1 MEIIKITKIV
11 GVVLIALQVIM
22 IFRQMKNI
30 KEEDPQAYIKKE
42 LLLIRLWVVMIF
54 VFYFLEGSIVAL
66 AL

>member
-1 MEIIKITKIV
+1 MIQITKFI
-11 GVVLIALQVIM
+11 GVILVILQMIM

-42 LLLIRLWVVMIF
+42 LLLLRMWVVMIF
-54 VFYFLEGSIVAL
+54 VFYFLDGTIVAL